1 MKSII
6 ELIKV
11 RGLIPPL
18 KKDKISSKAIKN
30 LDIETG
36 LDDAKMKQVNKI
48 NKWFRQSDDAL
59 RPGYKILFDGS
70 SAVAK
75 TKAAKMI
82 AKQNGLEIY
91 RIKLSEVISKN
102 IAETEKNLDK
112 IVDDAANKNRILFF
126 DEADALFGKR
136 TNVKEAHDRYANQEI
151 SYLLQRLDA
160 HNGLAIFNCKECNGS
175 DKALGKYFQTV
186 VHFPRPSK
194 NSK

>member
-1 MKSII
+1 MKSIK

-18 KKDKISSKAIKN
+18 KKDKASLKAVN
-30 LDIETG
+30 LNIETG

-48 NKWFRQSDDAL
+48 NKWFRQSDGAL
-59 RPGYKILFDGS
+59 RPGYNILFDGS
-70 SAVAK
+70 SAADK
-75 TKAAKMI
+75 TRAVKMI

-112 IVDDAANKNRILFF
+112 IVDAAATKNRILFF
-126 DEADALFGKR
+126 DEADALFAKR
-136 TNVKEAHDRYANQEI
+136 TSVKDAHDKYANQEI
-151 SYLLQRLDA
+151 SYLLQRLEA
-160 HNGLAIFNCKECNGS
+160 HGGLAIFNCKECNGS
-175 DKALGKYFQTV
+175 DKALGKHFQTV
-186 VHFPRPSK
+186 VHFPRPPK